1 MRIDLLRHGE
11 CVDEVFLRGR
21 RTDSPLSKKG
31 MGQMR
36 RRLIKRRYDA
46 VWTSPLLRCREF
58 AETWADAHNL
68 TARVLD
74 DLAERDWG
82 LWDGLTL
89 EAVQRQWPAELEA
102 YLANPF
108 GVTPPEA
115 EPLEDFRA
123 RVVRALRTVALGGE
137 DRVLVVTHGGVIK
150 LAAQQVLGF
159 PNRKLFNFGIEY
171 AGLMGVELIGDF
183 MRLEQLEND

>member
-31 MGQMR
+31 VGQMR
-36 RRLIKRRYDA
+36 RRLIKRRYDR
-46 VWTSPLLRCREF
+46 VWTSPQARCRAF
-58 AETWADAHNL
+58 AEDWADSHNL
-68 TARVLD
+68 QVQVLE

-89 EAVQRQWPAELEA
+89 EAVQRRWPVELEA
-102 YLANPF
+102 YLADPF
-108 GVTPPEA
+108 GVTPPQA
-115 EPLEDFRA
+115 EPLDGFRR
-123 RVVRALRTVALGGE
+123 RVQQALRTVALGGGE
-137 DRVLVVTHGGVIK
+137 RVLVVTHGGVIK

-159 PNRKLFNFGIEY
+159 PNHKLFSFGIEY
-171 AGLMGVELIGDF
+171 AGLMGVELIGEF

>member
-21 RTDSPLSKKG
+21 RTDSPLSRKG

-36 RRLIKRRYDA
+36 RRLIRRRYDV
-46 VWTSPLLRCREF
+46 VWTSPLARCRAF
-58 AETWADAHNL
+58 AEEWADTHNL
-68 TARVLD
+68 DVQVLD

-89 EAVQRQWPAELEA
+89 EAVQRQWPVELEA
-102 YLANPF
+102 YLADPF

-115 EPLEDFRA
+115 ETLEDFRA
-123 RVVRALRTVALGGE
+123 RVHRALRTVVLGGGE
-137 DRVLVVTHGGVIK
+137 RVLVVTHGGVIK
-150 LAAQQVLGF
+150 LAAQRVLDF
-159 PNRKLFNFGIEY
+159 PDRQLFSFGIEY
-171 AGLMGVELIGDF
+171 AGLMGIELIGDF